1 MNRDEVVNEFEK
13 QLQNGH
19 RLRDRMDKNVD
30 FKSFSKQ
37 QMTAMLD
44 LKFMGK
50 SKLKDV
56 AEKSGISSQYLC
68 IMFNNLEKEGL
79 VAREIDD
86 NDRRNTYYSI
96 TESGIKKLDDKIDEI
111 KASLANLLDDMDD
124 RDVEEFGKALR
135 TMNKIME
142 EYF

>member
-1 MNRDEVVNEFEK
+1 MNRDEVLNEFEK

-37 QMTAMLD
+37 QMMAMLD

>member
-37 QMTAMLD
+37 QIMAMLD

>member
-1 MNRDEVVNEFEK
+1 
-13 QLQNGH
+13 
-19 RLRDRMDKNVD
+19 
-30 FKSFSKQ
+30 
-37 QMTAMLD
+37 
-44 LKFMGK
+44 
-50 SKLKDV
+50 
-56 AEKSGISSQYLC
+56 
-68 IMFNNLEKEGL
+68 MFNNLEKEGL
-79 VAREIDD
+79 VAREIDA

-96 TESGIKKLDDKIDEI
+96 TESGIKKLDDKINEI